1 MSIIFSFKV
10 CLQEEDNRKG
20 SEKDKEALMKIFEE
34 FGFEV
39 EPHDDLAA
47 NEITDQIKQF
57 ATKDYNKFGC
67 VVVCMLSHGDEGTI
81 YGTDGLSV
89 SIEETKKEFYGNI
102 SLKDKP
108 KVWIIQA
115 CQGNQLQEDFKVK
128 QISEK
133 CDGKN
138 KRIRIF
144 VYSYPL
150 IKITFFYQ
158 PNNQ

>member
-47 NEITDQIKQF
+47 NEITDQIKQL

-67 VVVCMLSHGDEGTI
+67 VVVCMLSHGG
-81 YGTDGLSV
+81 DGC
-89 SIEETKKEFYGNI
+89 
-102 SLKDKP
+102 
-108 KVWIIQA
+108 II
-115 CQGNQLQEDFKVK
+115 G
-128 QISEK
+128 S
-133 CDGKN
+133 DGK
-138 KRIRIF
+138 K
-144 VYSYPL
+144 VL
-150 IKITFFYQ
+150 IENEKE
-158 PNNQ
+158 N